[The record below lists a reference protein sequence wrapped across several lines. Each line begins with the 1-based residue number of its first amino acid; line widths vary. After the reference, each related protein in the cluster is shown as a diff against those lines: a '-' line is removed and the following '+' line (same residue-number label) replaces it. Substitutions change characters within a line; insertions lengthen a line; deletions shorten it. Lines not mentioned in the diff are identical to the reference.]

1 MAGRSLRGPAA
12 PLLLVVGVIL
22 GLAGLRSLGLVT
34 LLPAGGPTGDG
45 PGEVLA
51 SRPIDLE
58 RARAAPA
65 LPRSVPTRIQ
75 IPAITV
81 DAPITPLG
89 LDENGSVQVPPLDEP
104 ALTGWYQSGAAPGQ
118 RGSAV
123 ILGHV
128 DTRKDGRAVPQG
140 AVPHLAGVRT
150 ARLPRSAPGH
160 LRWPVRLPASP
171 VPGQRHGLRQRP
183 WVTR

>member
-1 MAGRSLRGPAA
+1 MA
-12 PLLLVVGVIL
+12 V
-22 GLAGLRSLGLVT
+22 RSLGLVT

-75 IPAITV
+75 IPAIKV

-104 ALTGWYQSGAAPGQ
+104 ALTGWYQSGAAPGD
-118 RGSAV
+118 RKSTRLNSSHVRISYAV
-123 ILGHV
+123 FCLKKKKKN
-128 DTRKDGRAVPQG
+128 TY
-140 AVPHLAGVRT
+140 
-150 ARLPRSAPGH
+150 
-160 LRWPVRLPASP
+160 
-171 VPGQRHGLRQRP
+171 
-183 WVTR
+183 

>member
-75 IPAITV
+75 IPAIQV
-81 DAPITPLG
+81 D
-89 LDENGSVQVPPLDEP
+89 SV
-104 ALTGWYQSGAAPGQ
+104 
-118 RGSAV
+118 
-123 ILGHV
+123 
-128 DTRKDGRAVPQG
+128 GRFPRARF
-140 AVPHLAGVRT
+140 PHLAGVRT